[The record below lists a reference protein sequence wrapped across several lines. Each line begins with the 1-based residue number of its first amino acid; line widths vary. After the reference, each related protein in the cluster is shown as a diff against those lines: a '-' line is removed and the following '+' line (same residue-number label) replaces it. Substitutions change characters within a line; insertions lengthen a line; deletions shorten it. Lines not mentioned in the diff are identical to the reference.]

1 MIQHRTWRISFASGA
16 GTAALALV
24 LCAPVALP
32 APLNEAAVRPVA
44 EQGMAQLMNGE
55 PDAAIALFKQVEQGD
70 PSSPLGYI
78 LEADALW
85 WKIYY
90 STANLID
97 PDVFDVVT
105 SYHTPYDAAFERL
118 IQTAIQKSE
127 ANIHAKQ
134 DVARNNLYEGM
145 SYALEARL
153 QGLRAHDLATARAGK
168 KMRSLLLT
176 ALQLDPKLT
185 DAYAGIGLYNYF
197 VDTLPAIVKM
207 LRFLIGLP
215 GGNRAFGIEQ
225 MQKAAQSGDFTRA
238 EAKFYLAKD
247 YTRRN
252 EMQFSKAL
260 DLFQQLASEYP
271 KNPLWQL
278 MVGSC
283 HMRLG
288 QARQGESLYR
298 QALDQSANGK
308 SFADQAVHSQVVQA
322 LRRLHPQER
331 IR

>member
-1 MIQHRTWRISFASGA
+1 MIQQRRWQNAFTSSVSM
-16 GTAALALV
+16 AALALV
-24 LCAPVALP
+24 VSAPAAFP
-32 APLNEAAVRPVA
+32 AISGEAAVRPVA

-55 PDAAIALFKQVEQGD
+55 PDAAITLFKQVEKD
-70 PSSPLGYI
+70 APSSPLGYV
-78 LEADALW
+78 LEADAVW

-105 SYHTPYDAAFERL
+105 SYKTPYDATFERL
-118 IQTAIQKSE
+118 LQTAIQKSE

-134 DVARNNLYEGM
+134 DVARNYLYEGM

-168 KMRSLLLT
+168 KMHTLLLT
-176 ALQLDPKLT
+176 ALQLDPNLT
-185 DAYAGIGLYNYF
+185 DAYAGTGLYNYF
-197 VDTLPAIVKM
+197 VDTLPTIVKM

-215 GGNRAFGIEQ
+215 GGNRTLGIEQ
-225 MQKAAQSGDFTRA
+225 MQKAAQTGDFTRA

-247 YTRRN
+247 YTRHN

-271 KNPLWQL
+271 KNPFWQM
-278 MVGSC
+278 MVASC
-283 HMRLG
+283 QMRLG
-288 QARQGESLYR
+288 QTRQGEALYR
-298 QALDQSANGK
+298 QVLSQTANGRSLADQS
-308 SFADQAVHSQVVQA
+308 VHSQVV
-322 LRRLHPQER
+322 
-331 IR
+331 